1 MPSDKINRNIEVTL
15 MSKRLFCMLQNSSNS
30 SPGQSDTGQSV
41 EEFAESLG
49 RLTIAD
55 DTFLSPDTIST
66 ASTQSDEPTPVILH
80 EPREKLSEFLAACKL
95 EPLGKPWLSWSDSS
109 ERTRQRQTR
118 RATEIVATV
127 LKSVTPDNAGELWR
141 RLASSTAM
149 NKALG
154 VSELS
159 HSEHLYS
166 EALAEG
172 YQNATSW
179 DTRTQVLSIMAGV
192 GTFNEIS
199 RYIQG
204 LTRYR

>member
-1 MPSDKINRNIEVTL
+1 MCKQHFAETNQQQKVTPAPMIEVTPCVEL
-15 MSKRLFCMLQNSSNS
+15 ETSEANNSSNS

-127 LKSVTPDNAGELWR
+127 LKSVTPDNAGELW
-141 RLASSTAM
+141 
-149 NKALG
+149 
-154 VSELS
+154 
-159 HSEHLYS
+159 
-166 EALAEG
+166 
-172 YQNATSW
+172 
-179 DTRTQVLSIMAGV
+179 
-192 GTFNEIS
+192 
-199 RYIQG
+199 
-204 LTRYR
+204 